1 MQNKK
6 ALVSIISMIVI
17 VVFIFVIA
25 NDGFGSE
32 GNQGTINGPKACD
45 ANCEVEAV
53 DCIDDLNEIDLAEYR
68 DLIEGDSSAIVML
81 GFSGC
86 PWCEELSPVLYDVVK
101 AEGLDS
107 ITYYIDCRPDGVKEN
122 DIRYSDSEDLMFLKS
137 TIEEFLNEDR
147 QILAPTVI
155 YLNNGEVNGIH
166 VGTLDGH
173 DAAERCLT
181 EDELGELQGVLVAE
195 INKWMR

>member
-1 MQNKK
+1 MTGKEKIVSFISFLIILVGVFWIINIDTTKENK
-6 ALVSIISMIVI
+6 APL
-17 VVFIFVIA
+17 
-25 NDGFGSE
+25 
-32 GNQGTINGPKACD
+32 ACD
-45 ANCEVEAV
+45 ANCETSSSNCIEDLKNISLSDYKDIVE
-53 DCIDDLNEIDLAEYR
+53 
-68 DLIEGDSSAIVML
+68 EGSDAIIMM

-101 AEGLDS
+101 AEGLEDM
-107 ITYYIDCRPDGVKEN
+107 TYYIDCRPDGVKEN
-122 DIRYSDSEDLMFLKS
+122 DVRYSDDGDIMFLKS

-155 YLNNGEVNGIH
+155 YLNNGKAKGIH

-195 INKWMR
+195 INEWIK